1 MQEPDVGKIIGISVG
16 AAVALIVIILIA
28 HKVTGGNRRTDPA
41 QASNAATDMTVTELS
56 TDTPGSGE
64 ESSEA
69 AEAESTEPE
78 QTVAEESTEAASAE
92 EPEVQEEPQEESA
105 SDDPSAVP
113 VSSEFTWFDNI
124 ADGASKA
131 DDYFTDAKVMSGAD
145 NMDGM
150 WKAYLRSI
158 PGEKSSEGRHFLN
171 VKLESSGKNVT
182 ATLKWGVFESLNG
195 DPAQDESS
203 LGDTELTGTWDAGEE
218 TITATGT
225 VGKLYVGGFV
235 KYEDKEYGFGVLQAN
250 DGTKDYLIFMR

>member
-1 MQEPDVGKIIGISVG
+1 MQESGSGKIIGISIG
-16 AAVALIVIILIA
+16 AAVGLIVLILFA
-28 HKVTGGNRRTDPA
+28 HKLTGGNKRTAEPA
-41 QASNAATDMTVTELS
+41 PTAATEVSVTE
-56 TDTPGSGE
+56 PAAQ
-64 ESSEA
+64 EA
-69 AEAESTEPE
+69 STESPTEEEAPE
-78 QTVAEESTEAASAE
+78 ETEPASSTEASSEPETAPEPAE
-92 EPEVQEEPQEESA
+92 EETA
-105 SDDPSAVP
+105 SDPSAVP

-124 ADGASKA
+124 ADGASKP
-131 DDYFTDAKVMSGAD
+131 DDFFTDAKVLSGAD

-182 ATLKWGVFESLNG
+182 AALKWGVYENLNG
-195 DPAQDESS
+195 DPAQDEST
-203 LGDTELTGTWDAGEE
+203 LGDTEFTGTWDAAEE

-235 KYEDKEYGFGVLQAN
+235 KQDGKEYGFGVLQAN